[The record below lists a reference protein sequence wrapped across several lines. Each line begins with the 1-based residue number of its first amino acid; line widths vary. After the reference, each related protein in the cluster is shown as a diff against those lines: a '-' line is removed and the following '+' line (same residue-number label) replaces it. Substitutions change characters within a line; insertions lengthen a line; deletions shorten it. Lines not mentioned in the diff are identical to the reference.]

1 LNAGELENE
10 MIDVIKYCEAA
21 ERIKEDFGLE
31 DSLRY
36 LIGEKFYYCLK
47 QLRYSM
53 SFVHDIEELKK
64 KNALPK
70 TKRDLEKELA
80 EEMERI
86 PELVQDRNLF
96 VSKIKEIY
104 ELYEIEG
111 FLDTVAAFGA
121 AEQFLSEEKYTE
133 WRNKGV
139 LQKDVVDEA
148 EDSLIL
154 TEMQE
159 LLL

>member
-1 LNAGELENE
+1 

-47 QLRYSM
+47 QLRYSI

-80 EEMERI
+80 EEKKRI
-86 PELVQDRNLF
+86 PELLQDRDLF

-104 ELYEIEG
+104 EPCEIED
-111 FLDTVAAFGA
+111 FLEGIPAFGA
-121 AEQFLSEEKYTE
+121 AEQFLSEETYTE

-139 LQKDVVDEA
+139 LERDVVDEA

-154 TEMQE
+154 AEMRE
-159 LLL
+159 FLL